1 MILIPELFP
10 SIQWFIMAQKQGKNN
25 LLQHFSAPN
34 NKYTNKYII
43 AGPNQLQTLIVPII
57 ASTKSDDFSQVQ
69 IDYSQKWIR
78 EHKNALQTAYGKSPF
93 FEYYDYRIFNI
104 FDQQIIELAQLNQ
117 NLLELMIRLIGLE
130 NVTFSSL
137 LNNETQ
143 LIFNS
148 DNIDVTTQSFSQ
160 VFDDRYGFRPKVS
173 ILDLLFNLGPL
184 CKDYFQ
190 AEF

>member
-1 MILIPELFP
+1 MNLIPDIFP
-10 SIQWFIMAQKQGKNN
+10 SIQWFIVAKQQLNN
-25 LLQHFSAPN
+25 NMLLHFSAPN

-57 ASTKSDDFSQVQ
+57 ASTKSNDFSHVQ

-93 FEYYDYRIFNI
+93 FEYYDYRIFDI
-104 FDQQIIELAQLNQ
+104 FDQQIPELTTLNQ
-117 NLLELMIRLIGLE
+117 SLLVLVTKLIGLE
-130 NVTFSSL
+130 NINFSPIVTDNSA
-137 LNNETQ
+137 

-148 DNIDVTTQSFSQ
+148 DKMEISTPPFSQ

>member
-57 ASTKSDDFSQVQ
+57 GSTKSDDFSQVQ

-148 DNIDVTTQSFSQ
+148 DKIDVTIQSFSQ

>member
-1 MILIPELFP
+1 MILIPEIFP
-10 SIQWFIMAQKQGKNN
+10 SIQWFIMAKKQGKNN

-43 AGPNQLQTLIVPII
+43 AGPNQLQTLTIPII
-57 ASTKSDDFSQVQ
+57 ASTKSVDFSQIQ

-93 FEYYDYRIFNI
+93 FEYYDYRIFDI
-104 FDQQIIELAQLNQ
+104 FDQQIPELATLNQ
-117 NLLELMIRLIGLE
+117 SLLVLTTKLVGLE
-130 NVTFSSL
+130 NIEFSHL
-137 LNNETQ
+137 ENDDTH

-148 DNIDVTTQSFSQ
+148 DKMETITPEFSQ
-160 VFDDRYGFRPKVS
+160 VFDVKYGFRAKVS

>member
-1 MILIPELFP
+1 MILIPEIFP
-10 SIQWFIMAQKQGKNN
+10 SIQWFIMAQKQGKNS
-25 LLQHFSAPN
+25 LLQQFSAPN

-43 AGPNQLQTLIVPII
+43 AGPNQLQTLTIPLI
-57 ASTKSDDFSQVQ
+57 SGSKSDCFAQIQ

-93 FEYYDYRIFNI
+93 FEYYDYRIFDV
-104 FDQQIIELAQLNQ
+104 FDKQIPELAKLNQ
-117 NLLELMIRLIGLE
+117 SLLELTTKLVGLE
-130 NVTFSSL
+130 TIEFSQIE
-137 LNNETQ
+137 NDDAQ

-148 DNIDVTTQSFSQ
+148 DKMETPTPEFSQ
-160 VFDDRYGFRPKVS
+160 VFDAKYGFRPKVS

>member
-1 MILIPELFP
+1 MILIPEIFP
-10 SIQWFIMAQKQGKNN
+10 SIQWFIMAQKQGKNS
-25 LLQHFSAPN
+25 LLQQFSAPN

-43 AGPNQLQTLIVPII
+43 AGPNQLQTLTIPLI
-57 ASTKSDDFSQVQ
+57 SSSKSDYFPQIQ

-93 FEYYDYRIFNI
+93 FEYYDYRIFDV
-104 FDQQIIELAQLNQ
+104 FDKQIPELAKLNQ
-117 NLLELMIRLIGLE
+117 SLLELTTKLVGLE
-130 NVTFSSL
+130 TIEFSQIE
-137 LNNETQ
+137 NDDAQ

-148 DNIDVTTQSFSQ
+148 DKMETPTPEFSQ
-160 VFDDRYGFRPKVS
+160 VFDAKYGFRPKVS

>member
-1 MILIPELFP
+1 MILIPEIFP
-10 SIQWFIMAQKQGKNN
+10 SIQWFILAQKQGKNN

-43 AGPNQLQTLIVPII
+43 AGPNQIQTLIVPVI
-57 ASTKSDDFSQVQ
+57 ASTKSADFCQVQ

-93 FEYYDYRIFNI
+93 FEYYDYRIFNV
-104 FDQQIIELAQLNQ
+104 FDQQIPELAQLNET
-117 NLLELMIRLIGLE
+117 LLALIIKLIGLE
-130 NVTFSSL
+130 NVAFSPL
-137 LNNETQ
+137 LNVETTS
-143 LIFNS
+143 IFNS
-148 DNIDVTTQSFSQ
+148 DEIEITTPPFSQ
-160 VFDDRYGFRPKVS
+160 VFDDRYGFRSNVS
-173 ILDLLFNLGPL
+173 IIDLLFNLGPL

>member
-1 MILIPELFP
+1 MNLIPEIFP
-10 SIQWFIMAQKQGKNN
+10 SVQWFILAKKQGKNN

-43 AGPNQLQTLIVPII
+43 AGPNQIQKLIIPII
-57 ASTKSDDFSQVQ
+57 ASTKSEDFSKVQ

-93 FEYYDYRIFNI
+93 FEYYDYRIFDV
-104 FDQQIIELAQLNQ
+104 FDQQIPELVTLNQ
-117 NLLELMIRLIGLE
+117 LLLALTTKLIGLE
-130 NVTFSSL
+130 NVEFS
-137 LNNETQ
+137 Q
-143 LIFNS
+143 LMNDDNTLILNS
-148 DNIDVTTQSFSQ
+148 DKMEISTPPFSQ
-160 VFDDRYGFRPKVS
+160 VFDAKFGFRPKVS

-190 AEF
+190 SEF

>member
-1 MILIPELFP
+1 
-10 SIQWFIMAQKQGKNN
+10 MAQKQGKNN

>member
-1 MILIPELFP
+1 MNLIPEIFP
-10 SIQWFIMAQKQGKNN
+10 SVQWFILAKKQVKNN

-43 AGPNQLQTLIVPII
+43 AGPNQIQTLIVPII
-57 ASTKSDDFSQVQ
+57 ASTKSEDFSKVQ

-93 FEYYDYRIFNI
+93 FEYYDYRIFDV
-104 FDQQIIELAQLNQ
+104 FDQQIPELVTLNQ
-117 NLLELMIRLIGLE
+117 LLLALITKLIGLE
-130 NVTFSSL
+130 NVEFSEL
-137 LNNETQ
+137 MNDDTT

-148 DNIDVTTQSFSQ
+148 DKIETQTPEFSQ
-160 VFDDRYGFRPKVS
+160 VFDAKFGFRPKVS

>member
-1 MILIPELFP
+1 MILIPEIFP
-10 SIQWFIMAQKQGKNN
+10 SIQWFILAQKQGKNS
-25 LLQHFSAPN
+25 LIKQFSAPN

-43 AGPNQLQTLIVPII
+43 AGPNQLQTLTIPLI
-57 ASTKSDDFSQVQ
+57 SGSKSDYFAQIQ

-93 FEYYDYRIFNI
+93 FEYYDYRIFDV
-104 FDQQIIELAQLNQ
+104 FDKQIPELAKLNQ
-117 NLLELMIRLIGLE
+117 SLLELTTKLVGLE
-130 NVTFSSL
+130 TIEFSQIE
-137 LNNETQ
+137 NDDAQ

-148 DNIDVTTQSFSQ
+148 DKMETPTPEFSQ
-160 VFDDRYGFRPKVS
+160 VFDAKYGFRPKVS

>member
-1 MILIPELFP
+1 MNLIPEIFP
-10 SIQWFIMAQKQGKNN
+10 SIQWFIVAKQQQNN
-25 LLQHFSAPN
+25 YLLHHFSAPN

-43 AGPNQLQTLIVPII
+43 AGPNQLQTLTIPII
-57 ASTKSDDFSQVQ
+57 GATKSADFSLVQ

-93 FEYYDYRIFNI
+93 FEYYDYRIFDI
-104 FDQQIIELAQLNQ
+104 FDQQIIELSTLNQ
-117 NLLELMIRLIGLE
+117 SLLVLVTKLIGLE
-130 NVTFSSL
+130 NINFSPIVTDNSA
-137 LNNETQ
+137 

-148 DNIDVTTQSFSQ
+148 DKMEISTPPFSQ

>member
-1 MILIPELFP
+1 MILIPEIFP
-10 SIQWFIMAQKQGKNN
+10 SIQWFILAQKQGKNN
-25 LLQHFSAPN
+25 LLKQFSAPN

-43 AGPNQLQTLIVPII
+43 AGPNQLQTLTIPLI
-57 ASTKSDDFSQVQ
+57 SGSKSDYFAQIQ

-93 FEYYDYRIFNI
+93 FEYYDYRIFDV
-104 FDQQIIELAQLNQ
+104 FDKQIPELAKLNQ
-117 NLLELMIRLIGLE
+117 SLLELTTKLVGLE
-130 NVTFSSL
+130 TIEFSQIE
-137 LNNETQ
+137 NDDAQ

-148 DNIDVTTQSFSQ
+148 DKMETPTPEFSQ
-160 VFDDRYGFRPKVS
+160 VFDAKYGFRPKVS

>member
-1 MILIPELFP
+1 MNLIPEIFP
-10 SIQWFIMAQKQGKNN
+10 SIQWFILANQQQNN
-25 LLQHFSAPN
+25 YLLQHFSAPN

-43 AGPNQLQTLIVPII
+43 AGPNQLQTLIVPIL
-57 ASTKSDDFSQVQ
+57 ASTKSDDFSHVQ

-93 FEYYDYRIFNI
+93 FEYYDYRIFDI
-104 FDQQIIELAQLNQ
+104 FDQQIPELSQLNQ
-117 NLLELMIRLIGLE
+117 SLLALTTKLIGLE
-130 NVTFSSL
+130 NVTFL
-137 LNNETQ
+137 TLVNGDTN

-148 DNIDVTTQSFSQ
+148 DKMETLTPEFSQ
-160 VFDDRYGFRPKVS
+160 VFDAKFGFRPKVS

>member
-1 MILIPELFP
+1 MNLIPEIFP
-10 SIQWFIMAQKQGKNN
+10 SIQWFIVAKQQQNN
-25 LLQHFSAPN
+25 YLLQHFSAPN

-43 AGPNQLQTLIVPII
+43 AGPNQLQTLTIPII
-57 ASTKSDDFSQVQ
+57 GATKSADFSQVQ

-93 FEYYDYRIFNI
+93 FEYYDYRIFDI
-104 FDQQIIELAQLNQ
+104 FDQQIIELSTLNQ
-117 NLLELMIRLIGLE
+117 SLLVLVTKLIGLE
-130 NVTFSSL
+130 NINFSPIVTDNSA
-137 LNNETQ
+137 

-148 DNIDVTTQSFSQ
+148 DKMEISTPPFSQ